1 MAGERVTIGVPVY
14 RGEDFLEETLHS
26 IRQQTHRD
34 FEVLISLDEP
44 SDGCAEICA
53 KFLDDS
59 RFTMSQRPQRLG
71 WVGNINWL
79 MAQTRT
85 DFWYFHQ
92 QDDLVAP
99 DYLEVLL
106 GHARAYPEAALV
118 YCDVVP
124 MGRIQEPFIQQASV
138 RGATAF
144 MRMMTLLHEHFPAF
158 AFRGLTR
165 VAALRQAG
173 RVPTNDVTDF
183 GVDTCWMT
191 AIARSGELHH
201 VPAPLYR
208 KRYHSS
214 NTESKWWAWPRETR
228 LAAWSAHC
236 VNMLEESMQVE
247 ATTQEM
253 RLLWL
258 AAVERL
264 TSPHAAGHFL
274 AIAELTIE
282 DRVALFDEFLARAFA
297 SRRIDCPQV
306 LDAKWEH
313 VCDWAR
319 GFYWVP
325 DEAPFVI
332 TDFGPKSTRAGK
344 AFNVQPNGESAIWVR
359 LSRSAEPGVKLKMD
373 DTVLKTDGCGASLT
387 AFVPHLLLQEVC
399 QRSLTV
405 VGFNGLERCEPV
417 TFEVLP
423 GAGD

>member
-26 IRQQTHRD
+26 IQQQTHRD
-34 FEVLISLDEP
+34 LDVLISFDEASP
-44 SDGCAEICA
+44 ACAEICA
-53 KFLDDS
+53 KFLNDP
-59 RFTMSQRPQRLG
+59 RFAMSLRPERLG

-79 MAQTRT
+79 MTQTRT

-92 QDDLVAP
+92 QDDIVAP

-106 GHARAYPEAALV
+106 QHARTHPEAALV
-118 YCDVVP
+118 YCDLLP
-124 MGRIQEPFIQQASV
+124 MGRIKEPFVQQSSV

-165 VAALRQAG
+165 VAALRKAG
-173 RVPTNDVTDF
+173 SVPTNDMTNF

-214 NTESKWWAWPRETR
+214 NTESKWWAWPKETR
-228 LAAWSAHC
+228 LAAWSLHC
-236 VNMLEESMQVE
+236 VNMLEAAMQIE

-274 AIAELTIE
+274 PIAELSME
-282 DRVALFDEFLARAFA
+282 DRATLFDGFLERAFA
-297 SRRIDCPQV
+297 SRRIDLPAL
-306 LDAKWEH
+306 LDAPWEET
-313 VCDWAR
+313 CDWAR
-319 GFYWVP
+319 GFYWRP
-325 DEAPFVI
+325 AAEPFVI
-332 TDFGPKSTRAGK
+332 MDFGPAPVRAGE

-359 LSRSAEPGVKLKMD
+359 LSRSAEPGVKLTMD
-373 DTVLKTDGCGASLT
+373 GILLKTDGRGAVLT
-387 AFVPHLLLQEVC
+387 AVVPPSIVQEAGPK
-399 QRSLTV
+399 SLTV
-405 VGFNGLERCEPV
+405 VGFNGQERCQPV
-417 TFEVLP
+417 IFEVLP
-423 GAGD
+423 SS